1 MYKEYSLRN
10 DVESFVECMD
20 LIKGCWDGNSKS
32 LQWNFIRGMFD
43 FYETYKGVFDN
54 KRFITSVGKKSPST
68 IKEIADNDK
77 YTKKPSLKYAKI
89 YVSEYNSGLAKNK
102 RLKMSLLED

>member
-1 MYKEYSLRN
+1 MY
-10 DVESFVECMD
+10 
-20 LIKGCWDGNSKS
+20 LIKVCWDLNSKS
-32 LQWNFIRGMFD
+32 LQLNFIRWMFD

-89 YVSEYNSGLAKNK
+89 YVNEYNSGLAKNK
-102 RLKMSLLED
+102 RLKMSLLEDW